1 VDALKELALAL
12 IAKITKI
19 ELTFDLA
26 AGAIALIA
34 LYFSIRARRNQER
47 LAVETI
53 RIARDNDVIRW
64 SNDMID
70 TIVGIEFLLRPG
82 SRPADAAAFAA
93 KRDDF
98 LAKLSASIEKGRLYF
113 PNVDHRKFGTDK
125 EAAYRGHRQPILDR
139 LVEIYD
145 LLKDADPQ
153 DAAKLD
159 ALRAEVLNKKKAF
172 VSEAQSAVE
181 PRRRVM
187 FLKRRG
193 HA

>member
-1 VDALKELALAL
+1 MEFLKDLALQV
-12 IAKITKI
+12 IAKINKVD
-19 ELTFDLA
+19 LTFDLA

-64 SNDMID
+64 SNEMID
-70 TIVGIEFLLRPG
+70 TIVGIEFLLRPAG
-82 SRPADAAAFAA
+82 RPPDAAQFMA
-93 KRDDF
+93 KRDEF
-98 LAKLSASIEKGRLYF
+98 LAKLSSNIEKGRLYF
-113 PNVDHRKFGTDK
+113 PNLDHNKFGTEK
-125 EAAYRGHRQPILDR
+125 ESAYRGHRQPILDR

-145 LLKDADPQ
+145 LIKDVDLQ

-159 ALRAEVLNKKKAF
+159 AVRAEVLNKKRAF

-187 FLKRRG
+187 FLKKRR
-193 HA
+193 